1 MFNSFSL
8 LIASFATTPLVYNL
22 AFFFYNIAF
31 VSFTAAGQNMCTI
44 KYPKDVAKASFIVDS
59 GFTFS
64 PLFWGIAMH
73 FLVNP

>member
-1 MFNSFSL
+1 MTTSFAL
-8 LIASFATTPLVYNL
+8 LIASFATTPLVYNI
-22 AFFFYNIAF
+22 AFFFYSLAF
-31 VSFTAAGQNMCTI
+31 MSFGTTGLNMCTI

-59 GFTFS
+59 GFTFC